1 MPTRWS
7 RQERKRYLV
16 QVAIGL
22 LLGLAAFVLLA
33 SEVRG
38 DQVGQLLDPAYYRG
52 EEDNLLWLPLTVAM
66 TIPGALSG
74 GHIYANWKGMW
85 EEDLR
90 RGRKLGPVSR
100 AASALSK
107 WIPKWFFPFPLAVF
121 AFVLLAGIA
130 TVVPFYLYVLQMHL
144 RSR

>member
-7 RQERKRYLV
+7 RQERKSYLV

-33 SEVRG
+33 SEGRG

-66 TIPGALSG
+66 TIPAPCQAAIFMPTGRECGRRTCAGAES
-74 GHIYANWKGMW
+74 W
-85 EEDLR
+85 D
-90 RGRKLGPVSR
+90 P
-100 AASALSK
+100 
-107 WIPKWFFPFPLAVF
+107 
-121 AFVLLAGIA
+121 
-130 TVVPFYLYVLQMHL
+130 
-144 RSR
+144 